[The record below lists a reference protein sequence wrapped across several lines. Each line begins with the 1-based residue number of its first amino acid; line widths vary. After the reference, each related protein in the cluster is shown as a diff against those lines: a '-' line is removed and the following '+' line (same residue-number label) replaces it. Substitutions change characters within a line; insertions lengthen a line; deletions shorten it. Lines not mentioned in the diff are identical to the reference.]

1 MAGYGD
7 GVDLTE
13 LTLGPPGV
21 NARKARRARKNG
33 QPSASSASSAMMQA
47 FVKVSM
53 DGTPYLRKV
62 DVAAYDDYGELV
74 EALNEMFCC
83 CSIGLMDGYSEW
95 EHAVVYE
102 DGDGDWMLVGDDVRV
117 LVQED
122 EGDAIVR
129 GERVELQ
136 RMTGMPFGMCRH
148 VTRTEL
154 TLVHITQAERKLTK
168 VMTQF

>member
-1 MAGYGD
+1 MVGYGDD

-21 NARKARRARKNG
+21 SARKARRARKSG
-33 QPSASSASSAMMQA
+33 AQPSSSLSSPAMQA

-62 DVAAYDDYGELV
+62 DVEAYDDYGELV

-83 CSIGLMDGYSEW
+83 ASIGLMDGYGAW

-102 DGDGDWMLVGDDVRV
+102 DGDGDWMLVGDVPW
-117 LVQED
+117 E
-122 EGDAIVR
+122 
-129 GERVELQ
+129 
-136 RMTGMPFGMCRH
+136 
-148 VTRTEL
+148 
-154 TLVHITQAERKLTK
+154 
-168 VMTQF
+168 

>member
-1 MAGYGD
+1 MAGYGDD

-33 QPSASSASSAMMQA
+33 QHQQPSSSSGMMQA

-74 EALNEMFCC
+74 EALNELFCC
-83 CSIGLMDGYSEW
+83 CSIGLMDGYGDW

-102 DGDGDWMLVGDDVRV
+102 DGDGDWMLVGDVPWEMFV
-117 LVQED
+117 SSCK
-122 EGDAIVR
+122 
-129 GERVELQ
+129 
-136 RMTGMPFGMCRH
+136 RM
-148 VTRTEL
+148 
-154 TLVHITQAERKLTK
+154 K
-168 VMTQF
+168 VMRSCEARGLSSNA

>member
-1 MAGYGD
+1 MASYGDD

-21 NARKARRARKNG
+21 NARKARRARKSG
-33 QPSASSASSAMMQA
+33 AQPSSSSSPAMQA

-83 CSIGLMDGYSEW
+83 ASIGLMDGYGAW

-102 DGDGDWMLVGDDVRV
+102 DGDGDWMLVGDVPWDDVCDI
-117 LVQED
+117 VQED
-122 EGDAIVR
+122 EGDAIDR
-129 GERVELQ
+129 GERAELQ
-136 RMTGMPFGMCRH
+136 R
-148 VTRTEL
+148 VTE
-154 TLVHITQAERKLTK
+154 QAE
-168 VMTQF
+168 M

>member
-7 GVDLTE
+7 DGVELTE
-13 LTLGPPGV
+13 LTLGLPGV

-33 QPSASSASSAMMQA
+33 QPSSSSASSAIGRSIACRMQA

-62 DVAAYDDYGELV
+62 DVAAYDDYRELV

-102 DGDGDWMLVGDDVRV
+102 DGDGDWMLVGDVPWEMFLSSCKRMRV
-117 LVQED
+117 MRSCE
-122 EGDAIVR
+122 AR
-129 GERVELQ
+129 GLSSN
-136 RMTGMPFGMCRH
+136 
-148 VTRTEL
+148 
-154 TLVHITQAERKLTK
+154 A
-168 VMTQF
+168 